1 MMWGKLSAAAD
12 QPDEKQTMKKIAVF
26 ASGSGSNF
34 QAIGVA
40 VQAGILNA
48 EICLLVCDKP
58 GAFVVDRAEMLGIP
72 SLVIDPKWFR
82 SKEAYETKIL
92 QKLTSLD
99 VELVVLAG
107 YMRLIGPTLLQ
118 AFEGSIVNIHPSLL
132 PAFPGKDAIGQ
143 ALAAGVERTGV
154 TIHYVDEGMDTGPII
169 ASSAVTVDAGET
181 RESLQ
186 KKIQRI
192 EHSLY
197 PEVLEQLLNGKEEA
211 VQWEK
216 SVH

>member
-1 MMWGKLSAAAD
+1 
-12 QPDEKQTMKKIAVF
+12 
-26 ASGSGSNF
+26 
-34 QAIGVA
+34 
-40 VQAGILNA
+40 
-48 EICLLVCDKP
+48 
-58 GAFVVDRAEMLGIP
+58 AEMLGIP
-72 SLVIDPKWFR
+72 GLVINPKWFR
-82 SKEAYETKIL
+82 SKEAYEAKIL

-107 YMRLIGPTLLQ
+107 YMRLIGPTLLK
-118 AFEGSIVNIHPSLL
+118 AFEGRIVNIHPSLL

-143 ALAAGVERTGV
+143 ALEAGVERTGV
-154 TIHYVDEGMDTGPII
+154 TIHYVDEGMDTGPVI
-169 ASSAVTVDAGET
+169 ARAAVTIDAGET

>member
-1 MMWGKLSAAAD
+1 
-12 QPDEKQTMKKIAVF
+12 MKKIAVF

-34 QAIGVA
+34 QAIAVA
-40 VQAGILNA
+40 AQAGILNA
-48 EICLLVCDKP
+48 EISLLVCDKP
-58 GAFVVDRAEMLGIP
+58 GAFAVDRADMLGIP
-72 SLVIDPKWFR
+72 ALVISPK
-82 SKEAYETKIL
+82 SYPAKAAYEEEIL
-92 QKLTSLD
+92 QKLISLD
-99 VELVVLAG
+99 VEIIVLAG
-107 YMRLIGPTLLQ
+107 YMRLIGPTLLE
-118 AFEGSIVNIHPSLL
+118 AYEGKIVNIHPSLL

-143 ALAAGVERTGV
+143 ALAAGIETTGV

-169 ASSAVTVDAGET
+169 ASASVRVEAGET

-197 PEVLEQLLNGKEEA
+197 PVVLEKLLNGEEEA
-211 VQWEK
+211 LQWER

>member
-1 MMWGKLSAAAD
+1 
-12 QPDEKQTMKKIAVF
+12 MKKIAVF

-34 QAIGVA
+34 QAIAAAAQSGS
-40 VQAGILNA
+40 LNA

-58 GAFVVDRAEMLGIP
+58 GAFAVERAGMLGIP
-72 SLVIDPKWFR
+72 AMVISPKDFKT
-82 SKEAYETKIL
+82 KEAYEAEIL
-92 QKLTSLD
+92 QKLTEMD
-99 VELVVLAG
+99 VEFIVLAG
-107 YMRLIGPTLLQ
+107 YMRLIGPVLLK
-118 AFEGSIVNIHPSLL
+118 AYESKIVNIHPSLL

-143 ALAAGVERTGV
+143 ALAAGVKTTGV

-169 ASSAVTVDAGET
+169 ASAAVQVEDGET

-186 KKIQRI
+186 KKVQRI

-197 PEVLEQLLNGKEEA
+197 PEVLEQLLSGKKEEA
-211 VQWEK
+211 QWEQ

>member
-1 MMWGKLSAAAD
+1 
-12 QPDEKQTMKKIAVF
+12 MKKIAVF

-48 EICLLVCDKP
+48 EISLLVCDKP
-58 GAFVVDRAEMLGIP
+58 GVFVVDRAEMLGIP
-72 SLVIDPKWFR
+72 SLVINPKWFR

-92 QKLTSLD
+92 QKLNSLG
-99 VELVVLAG
+99 VEFVVLAG
-107 YMRLIGPTLLQ
+107 YMRLVGPTLLQ
-118 AFEGSIVNIHPSLL
+118 AFEGRIVNIHPSLL

-143 ALAAGVERTGV
+143 ALEAGVGKTGV
-154 TIHYVDEGMDTGPII
+154 TIHFVDEGMDTGPII
-169 ASSAVTVDAGET
+169 ARATVAIEGEET